1 MTEQLR
7 ASSHARVMCVGD
19 DCICVV
25 VCEKVLFSFCGRGTQ
40 RKDMDWFELMVQGN
54 NDAVEQL
61 VQQGTVG
68 PSAWRDGYGPL
79 HLAAGLTGNVQV
91 STVETLLAAGFD
103 PNLQEA
109 QDGMTALHICVCGWL
124 PAMTEILVKYGARS
138 SVETRDGITHRVQL
152 PGK

>member
-25 VCEKVLFSFCGRGTQ
+25 VCGKVLFSCCGRGTQ

-54 NDAVEQL
+54 NDTVEQL

-68 PSAWRDGYGPL
+68 PWTPCFGGKPRRNGRWKEG
-79 HLAAGLTGNVQV
+79 TGRWP
-91 STVETLLAAGFD
+91 ED
-103 PNLQEA
+103 LQR
-109 QDGMTALHICVCGWL
+109 
-124 PAMTEILVKYGARS
+124 LVR
-138 SVETRDGITHRVQL
+138 
-152 PGK
+152 